1 MIINNASILLV
12 DDNRQVLEQVYHILG
27 EVGLEISFIPK
38 GEFLFKRLE
47 RQSFDLILLDV
58 NLPGINGYD
67 LLVELRKHPKYHSL
81 PVIIITGEDED
92 ATLTK
97 CFDLG
102 AQDYISKPINHE
114 VLKVRVSSVISA
126 SRFHQKEIRS
136 ERQEALQSRMKLLS
150 SQMNPHFIFNALS
163 SIQEFVLT
171 NETDR
176 VINYLSEFAGL
187 MRQNLENSL
196 VPYITLAEE
205 LRFLETYLRLEKTRF
220 NEAFKYDITVDVN
233 EPNCIMIPP
242 MIIQPYLENAII
254 HGLRTVNRKGELTLG
269 ITEKDNRILCEI
281 TDNGIGREMAK
292 KLQPKRHKSVS
303 MSNIE
308 ARLELLNLDTNMIEF
323 DVKVEDIFESGRPSG
338 TCVYLCF
345 PNDLH

>member
-27 EVGLEISFIPK
+27 EEGLEISFIPK

-126 SRFHQKEIRS
+126 SRFHQNHDRQKERLVTEASGPSHQNISSSASDIRTINT
-136 ERQEALQSRMKLLS
+136 A
-150 SQMNPHFIFNALS
+150 S
-163 SIQEFVLT
+163 SIST
-171 NETDR
+171 GTD
-176 VINYLSEFAGL
+176 L
-187 MRQNLENSL
+187 
-196 VPYITLAEE
+196 
-205 LRFLETYLRLEKTRF
+205 LRL
-220 NEAFKYDITVDVN
+220 A
-233 EPNCIMIPP
+233 
-242 MIIQPYLENAII
+242 A
-254 HGLRTVNRKGELTLG
+254 
-269 ITEKDNRILCEI
+269 
-281 TDNGIGREMAK
+281 
-292 KLQPKRHKSVS
+292 
-303 MSNIE
+303 
-308 ARLELLNLDTNMIEF
+308 
-323 DVKVEDIFESGRPSG
+323 
-338 TCVYLCF
+338 
-345 PNDLH
+345 

>member
-1 MIINNASILLV
+1 MTINNASILV
-12 DDNRQVLEQVYHILG
+12 IDDNRQVLDQVNHILAEEG
-27 EVGLEISFIPK
+27 FDISFIPK
-38 GEFLFKRLE
+38 GEFLFQRLA

-58 NLPGINGYD
+58 NLPGINGYE
-67 LLVELRKHPKYHSL
+67 LLVELRKHPKHSGL

-92 ATLTK
+92 ATLAK

-126 SRFHQKEIRS
+126 SRFHQNEIKS
-136 ERQEALQSRMKLLS
+136 ERQEALESRMKMLS

-163 SIQEFVLT
+163 SIQEFVLA
-171 NETDR
+171 NESDK
-176 VINYLSEFAGL
+176 VIDYLSDFAGL

-196 VPYITLAEE
+196 VPYITLSEE
-205 LRFLETYLRLEKTRF
+205 LRFLETYLRLERTRF
-220 NEAFKYDITVDVN
+220 NNTFKYDIKVDVD

-254 HGLRTVNRKGELTLG
+254 HGLRTADRMGKLTLE
-269 ITEKDNRILCEI
+269 ITENGNRIQCTI
-281 TDNGIGREMAK
+281 TDNGIGRELAK
-292 KLQPKRHKSVS
+292 KIQPKTHKSIS

-308 ARLELLNLDTNMIEF
+308 ARLELLNLDAKMTEF
-323 DVKVEDIFESGRPSG
+323 DVKVEDIIESDRPSG
-338 TCVYLCF
+338 TRVSVCF